1 MRSFTWAV
9 LVSFAGAGIMAA
21 QIDWPSFGGDSQR
34 TGWERSDTRI
44 TRENVKHF
52 ELVLKRKFPD
62 PHAGPR
68 SLTPPVIVG
77 LLISYRGFKELA
89 FFADGTD
96 TIWSVDADLN
106 RVFWKRQLEPEK
118 AKAGASACA
127 QTVTTMPALVPPVV
141 FGKRAAGRRRP
152 ALPGNEFG
160 EVRPVFAVSNDGK
173 LHELNTSDGSDLAA
187 PLDFLP
193 ANVKASPLTI
203 HDGTIYASS
212 AAGCGGA
219 ESGIWAI
226 DLTVPHPKAVSFTW
240 KGSTAYGLG
249 GPAFGNDGTVYL
261 QTGLDTIQSF
271 TPNDLKPKERLTLS
285 GNRSGKTALGYN
297 APTPVV
303 LDSNGRDVIVSS
315 TSDGRLFV
323 VDNKS
328 FGGDGHKTPL
338 SQTAPLAAA
347 DGGIWGGLAGWK
359 DPDGKLW
366 VFAPVWGK
374 LNPDL
379 KPSRTNGP
387 VTNGAIVAFKLA
399 EQDGKP
405 VLTPA
410 WVSRDMRSP
419 VPPVTTSGAVFA
431 LSAGAYSS
439 DGRLKRP
446 SHAILCGLDTQTG
459 EEIYST
465 GNQVAGPGALTGL
478 TVSNGR
484 VYFATADGTLYA
496 FGIRLEI

>member
-1 MRSFTWAV
+1 MKTFT
-9 LVSFAGAGIMAA
+9 LVMMISYAGAGIVEA

-44 TRENVKHF
+44 TRENVKGF

-62 PHAGPR
+62 VKAGPR

-89 FFADGTD
+89 FAASGSN
-96 TIWSVDADLN
+96 TIWSLDADLN
-106 RVFWKRQLEPEK
+106 RVFWKRQFEPEK
-118 AKAGASACA
+118 AGIAACA
-127 QTVTTMPALVPPVV
+127 QTIATMPALVPPVV
-141 FGKRAAGRRRP
+141 FGKRAARGPRRP

-160 EVRPVFAVSNDGK
+160 EVRPVFAVSDDGK
-173 LHELNTSDGSDLAA
+173 LHKLNTSDGSDLSA
-187 PLDFLP
+187 PLDFLS
-193 ANVKASPLTI
+193 ANVNASPLTI

-212 AAGCGGA
+212 VSGCGGA
-219 ESGIWAI
+219 MGGIWAI

-240 KGSTAYGLG
+240 QATSAYGLG

-261 QTGLDTIQSF
+261 RTGLDTIQSF
-271 TPNDLKPKERLTLS
+271 APNDLKQKARLTLS
-285 GNRSGKTALGYN
+285 ASPSARTAAGFN

-303 LDSNGRDVIVSS
+303 LDADGRDLIVSS
-315 TSDGRLFV
+315 TSDGRLFI
-323 VDNKS
+323 VDDKS
-328 FGGDGHKTPL
+328 FGGDDGKTPL
-338 SQTAPLAAA
+338 SRTAPLATTG
-347 DGGIWGGLAGWK
+347 GGIWGGLAGWK

-379 KPSRTNGP
+379 KPARTNGP
-387 VTNGAIVAFKLA
+387 VTNGAIVAFKV
-399 EQDGKP
+399 EERDGNP

-431 LSAGAYSS
+431 LAAGAYTS
-439 DGRLKRP
+439 DGSPKGP
-446 SHAILCGLDTQTG
+446 SHATLFGLDAQTG
-459 EEIYST
+459 EQLYSS
-465 GNQVAGPGALTGL
+465 GNQVMAPGALTGL

-496 FGIRLEI
+496 FGIPLEI